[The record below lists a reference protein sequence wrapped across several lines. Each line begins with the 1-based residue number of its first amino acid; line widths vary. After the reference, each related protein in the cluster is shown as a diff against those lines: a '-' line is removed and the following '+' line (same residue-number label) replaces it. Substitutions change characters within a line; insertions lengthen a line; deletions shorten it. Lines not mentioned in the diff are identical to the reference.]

1 MASKLTVG
9 IQGAPLNNSNMG
21 CVALTYSLVKVLEEI
36 SAELN
41 LTFNYMFF
49 DWNIPESCID
59 RFSGEM
65 NIDKS
70 RIHIVDPYYWS
81 YGRKLNKLRIL
92 KNSVRNKNFIAAVHG
107 CNFVID
113 LTQGDSFS
121 DIYGLQRFYEWSKS
135 KEIIEKENVP
145 FVFGPQT
152 IGPFYD
158 ANVKKEAVMLLN
170 NASLIICRDAKSADC
185 VKELTGKEVITGTD
199 LAFALPY
206 DSGKKESS
214 DGKIRIGINPSGLL
228 LKSKSDA
235 SDFDNKMKVDYDEY
249 INTLIDKLLADGR
262 YELHIIPHVG
272 DEAAHFKNRNDERIK
287 CYDQFESPIAAKN
300 VISQMDVFIGAR
312 MHATIGA
319 FSSGVAT
326 IPTSYSRKFI
336 GLYNSVGYDRIVD
349 LETLSTD
356 EALELTLK
364 YVGECDSLR
373 SEVRESME
381 KVNSKTKF
389 MRSELSKFISGLI

>member
-1 MASKLTVG
+1 MGNKLTVG

-36 SAELN
+36 SAEMD
-41 LTFNYMFF
+41 LTICYIFF
-49 DWNIPESCID
+49 DWNVPESVID
-59 RFSGEM
+59 RFSGDM
-65 NIDKS
+65 NIDRA
-70 RIHIVDPYYWS
+70 RIRIVDPYYWS
-81 YGRKLNKLRIL
+81 YGRKLNKLRLL
-92 KNSVRNKNFIAAVHG
+92 KNSVRNKNYIVAVHE

-135 KEIIEKENVP
+135 KEVIENEKVP

-158 ANVKKEAVMLLN
+158 ANVKQAAAKLLN
-170 NASLIICRDAKSADC
+170 DASLIICRDAKSAEC

-206 DSGKKESS
+206 DSSIKKPF

-228 LKSKSDA
+228 LKSKSDS
-235 SDFDNKMKVDYDEY
+235 SDFDNKMKTDYDEY
-249 INTLIDKLLADGR
+249 INTLIDKLLADSR

-272 DEAAHFKNRNDERIK
+272 DEAVHFKTRNDDRIK
-287 CYDQFESPIAAKN
+287 CYDRFESPIDAKN

-349 LETLSTD
+349 LETLNTN
-356 EALELTLK
+356 EAIELTLK
-364 YVGECDSLR
+364 YVEECDSLR
-373 SEVRESME
+373 NEVRESME
-381 KVNSKTKF
+381 KVNSKTKL
-389 MRSELSKFISGLI
+389 MRTELSRFISGLI